1 MKFQDSQNKQDFK
14 TEASLRIA
22 PFVQIST
29 IIWQFIEL
37 NIFK

>member
-1 MKFQDSQNKQDFK
+1 MKFQDSQNFK
-14 TEASLRIA
+14 TEAFLRIN